1 MLFQVCSDQEY
12 QRKLH
17 PDDLPLRMQQQCRDI
32 KCHFIVRKNPRY
44 QQKRQVVLSI
54 LDNTTTDDIDSKI
67 QRNITSAMLHRNCV
81 RELKLA
87 PSLDA
92 RQSCNNDITKKK
104 SNNFFTS
111 PYSPVYNVRE
121 ISTVSNTFSSAS
133 IECDKK
139 ISQHCIPF
147 TSKKRHSVA
156 NVANS
161 SMKIVH
167 EAINNNSNYVYV

>member
-1 MLFQVCSDQEY
+1 
-12 QRKLH
+12 
-17 PDDLPLRMQQQCRDI
+17 MQQQCRDI
-32 KCHFIVRKNPRY
+32 ECHFIVRKNPRY

-54 LDNTTTDDIDSKI
+54 LDNTTTDDTDSKI
-67 QRNITSAMLHRNCV
+67 QRNITSAMLHRKLA
-81 RELKLA
+81 ELKLA
-87 PSLDA
+87 PLIDA

-104 SNNFFTS
+104 SNNFFTTS
-111 PYSPVYNVRE
+111 YSPVYNVRE

-139 ISQHCIPF
+139 ISQHCIPL
-147 TSKKRHSVA
+147 TSTKRHSVA

>member
-1 MLFQVCSDQEY
+1 M
-12 QRKLH
+12 
-17 PDDLPLRMQQQCRDI
+17 
-32 KCHFIVRKNPRY
+32 RKNPRY

-54 LDNTTTDDIDSKI
+54 LDNTTTDDISEN
-67 QRNITSAMLHRNCV
+67 QRNITSAMLHRNYV

-87 PSLDA
+87 TSINA
-92 RQSCNNDITKKK
+92 RQSCNNDITKRE
-104 SNNFFTS
+104 SNNFFTT

-139 ISQHCIPF
+139 ISQHFIPL
-147 TSKKRHSVA
+147 TSTKRHSIA

-161 SMKIVH
+161 SMKILH

>member
-1 MLFQVCSDQEY
+1 
-12 QRKLH
+12 
-17 PDDLPLRMQQQCRDI
+17 MQQQCRDI
-32 KCHFIVRKNPRY
+32 ECHFIVRKNPRY

-54 LDNTTTDDIDSKI
+54 LDNTTTDDTDSKI
-67 QRNITSAMLHRNCV
+67 QRNITSV
-81 RELKLA
+81 IRELKLA
-87 PSLDA
+87 PLIDA
-92 RQSCNNDITKKK
+92 RQSCNNDIKKKK
-104 SNNFFTS
+104 SNNFFTT

-139 ISQHCIPF
+139 ISQHFIPL
-147 TSKKRHSVA
+147 TSTKRHSVA

>member
-1 MLFQVCSDQEY
+1 
-12 QRKLH
+12 
-17 PDDLPLRMQQQCRDI
+17 MQQQCRDI
-32 KCHFIVRKNPRY
+32 ECHFIVRKNPRY

-54 LDNTTTDDIDSKI
+54 LDNTTTDDTDSKI
-67 QRNITSAMLHRNCV
+67 QRNITSAMLHRKLA
-81 RELKLA
+81 ELKLA
-87 PSLDA
+87 PLIDA

-104 SNNFFTS
+104 SNNFFTT

-139 ISQHCIPF
+139 ISQHCIPL
-147 TSKKRHSVA
+147 TSTKRHSVA

>member
-1 MLFQVCSDQEY
+1 
-12 QRKLH
+12 
-17 PDDLPLRMQQQCRDI
+17 MQQQCRDI
-32 KCHFIVRKNPRY
+32 ECHFIVRKNPRY

-67 QRNITSAMLHRNCV
+67 QRNITSAMLHRKLA
-81 RELKLA
+81 ELKLA
-87 PSLDA
+87 PLIDA

-104 SNNFFTS
+104 SNNFFTT

-139 ISQHCIPF
+139 ISQHCIPL
-147 TSKKRHSVA
+147 TSTKRHSVA

>member
-1 MLFQVCSDQEY
+1 
-12 QRKLH
+12 
-17 PDDLPLRMQQQCRDI
+17 MQQQCRDI
-32 KCHFIVRKNPRY
+32 ECHFIVRKNPRY

-54 LDNTTTDDIDSKI
+54 LDNTTTDDTDSKI
-67 QRNITSAMLHRNCV
+67 QRNITSAMLHRKLA
-81 RELKLA
+81 ELKLA
-87 PSLDA
+87 PLIDA

-104 SNNFFTS
+104 SNNFFTT

-139 ISQHCIPF
+139 ISQHCIPL
-147 TSKKRHSVA
+147 TSTKRHSFA